1 MYPLGHNGCRF
12 ILPSAKAAAAADV
25 RQKRDISV
33 SVSRIYTVV
42 AESLYTLCSNIRLF
56 TLYWRIVLAYRK
68 EKGVLFVQIFLC

>member
-1 MYPLGHNGCRF
+1 MCGQKIQINSQKV
-12 ILPSAKAAAAADV
+12 ILPTSPPLPLHTA
-25 RQKRDISV
+25 
-33 SVSRIYTVV
+33 V